1 MGLNFVPLSLDLQR
15 AYADRLAVTAV
26 RPSLSSFVSLWA
38 WRHEMGLSWA
48 WEDDLVWIRASWPEV
63 CLLPPVGN
71 WDAVDWAARL
81 RQHFDHEVFCS
92 VPTALAFRWQQALPE
107 GLLREDQRWEWDY
120 LYRAD
125 DLLLLRG
132 NQFMKKRHKIKE
144 FFRDAGDGQESFSI
158 TGAHLDELWAFQER
172 WLRTQED
179 PGGTLAAE
187 HRAIREVF
195 DAWPHL
201 PTVRGSAIR
210 VRGAL
215 VAYAVGALLAPTT
228 LVVHFEKGDTALRG
242 VYQAINQTFVRHHAR
257 FPVSLVNREEDLGDP
272 GLRQAK
278 LSYRPVNFVRK
289 ERIALRPALCPMDT
303 APDLS
308 SCGEEVFSPH

>member
-195 DAWPHL
+195 DAW
-201 PTVRGSAIR
+201 T
-210 VRGAL
+210 
-215 VAYAVGALLAPTT
+215 
-228 LVVHFEKGDTALRG
+228 K
-242 VYQAINQTFVRHHAR
+242 
-257 FPVSLVNREEDLGDP
+257 
-272 GLRQAK
+272 
-278 LSYRPVNFVRK
+278 K
-289 ERIALRPALCPMDT
+289 E
-303 APDLS
+303 
-308 SCGEEVFSPH
+308 